1 MTGRERISLS
11 VFFRQMLVSMQDL
24 EYSKKLSKNVLYFV
38 EMGIYINK
46 WINVASSVQEKR
58 GTVENNGMDWAVI
71 QGELTAADGAPNPV
85 EGSENLLNSAGGCGI
100 IY

>member
-11 VFFRQMLVSMQDL
+11 GFFRQMLVSMQDL

-46 WINVASSVQEKR
+46 GIIVASSVQEKR

-85 EGSENLLNSAGGCGI
+85 ERPENLLNSAGGCGI
-100 IY
+100 IS

>member
-1 MTGRERISLS
+1 
-11 VFFRQMLVSMQDL
+11 MLVSMQDL

-46 WINVASSVQEKR
+46 GIIVASSVQEKW

-71 QGELTAADGAPNPV
+71 QGELTAHQILSKDPKT
-85 EGSENLLNSAGGCGI
+85 C
-100 IY
+100 

>member
-1 MTGRERISLS
+1 
-11 VFFRQMLVSMQDL
+11 MLVSMQDL

-38 EMGIYINK
+38 EMGIYISK
-46 WINVASSVQEKR
+46 GIIVAYSVQEKR

-85 EGSENLLNSAGGCGI
+85 EGSENLLNSVGGCGI
-100 IY
+100 MHNGKV